1 MSPIIKWTNDH
12 HFVVEIFPGTFYP
25 LIILHTPWIPVIDSS
40 LKTNYTMN
48 TSIASTPKTGMT
60 VPVTKKADQ
69 HRSEAVQKALLICGI
84 LSSLWYVAIN
94 IIVPMQYPGYSIAAQ
109 TVSELSAIGAPT
121 RPLWVWLCIPYSLLA
136 IAFGWGVW
144 RAAGGSRQLR
154 TAGAFMLLYGFSG
167 FFWPPMHQREVLAA
181 GGGTLTDTLHI
192 VFSVVAVGFMM
203 IMMGFGAAAFGK
215 RFRFFTITSFVLFL
229 VFGTLTG
236 LEGPRISENLPT
248 PLIGVWERIN
258 IAIYMI
264 WVIVFAN
271 LLLRREKNAASTT
284 QATPVR
290 SPLN

>member
-1 MSPIIKWTNDH
+1 M
-12 HFVVEIFPGTFYP
+12 G
-25 LIILHTPWIPVIDSS
+25 
-40 LKTNYTMN
+40 MN
-48 TSIASTPKTGMT
+48 TSIAT
-60 VPVTKKADQ
+60 TKRTISGAPGIIKADQ
-69 HRSEAVQKALLICGI
+69 LPGGTVQKALLVCGI

-94 IIVPMQYPGYSIAAQ
+94 IIVPMQYPGYSIADQ
-109 TVSELSAIGAPT
+109 TVSELSAIDAPT
-121 RPLWVWLCIPYSLLA
+121 RALWVWLCIPYSLLV

-144 RAAGGSRQLR
+144 RAASGSRQLR
-154 TAGAFMLLYGFSG
+154 IAGVLMLLYGFSG

-236 LEGPRISENLPT
+236 LDGPRISVNLPT

-258 IAIYMI
+258 IGIYMI
-264 WVIVFAN
+264 WVIVFAS
-271 LLLRREKNAASTT
+271 LLLRRENKAASTT
-284 QATPVR
+284 QAVPVR
-290 SPLN
+290 SPFN